1 MYFEFVCSNWNLP
14 EHVQYVR
21 YNEMTLL
28 CCWYCRPELTMCN
41 LVFVCSTYLTVFCIF
56 FCRTFIFLLLMLL
69 VLLMLLQLLLQGA
82 GIRTRDSVTADR
94 WAPPPPPPSP
104 SEWFATSWHHL
115 CHPRPSLAKFPL
127 FVDMSSL
134 FNIIHIPF
142 ICICHSIYFC
152 NDT

>member
-56 FCRTFIFLLLMLL
+56 FCRIFCVCTVQCACGLLAFYIFAADAA
-69 VLLMLLQLLLQGA
+69 GA
-82 GIRTRDSVTADR
+82 ADASTAAAAGCRDSNPRFGDR
-94 WAPPPPPPSP
+94 RQVCSPLPPAPPSDLPPLGTICATPGPPWP
-104 SEWFATSWHHL
+104 NFTM
-115 CHPRPSLAKFPL
+115 RK
-127 FVDMSSL
+127 SSVFEL
-134 FNIIHIPF
+134 KQI
-142 ICICHSIYFC
+142 
-152 NDT
+152 D